1 MTVTTETCFNS
12 SDFTQ
17 WWNDV
22 NSAADSCW
30 DDGVML
36 DILIELYNEGCPIP
50 DAAAEALEAY
60 EIGQAEAIMS
70 IPSWA

>member
-1 MTVTTETCFNS
+1 MVTTETCFYS
-12 SDFTQ
+12 ADFCQ
-17 WWNDV
+17 WWDDV
-22 NSAADSCW
+22 ESASGNYGW

-50 DAAAEALEAY
+50 DAADQALEAY
-60 EIGQAEAIMS
+60 EIGQAEEIMS

>member
-1 MTVTTETCFNS
+1 MVTTETCFNS
-12 SDFTQ
+12 ADFCQ

-36 DILIELYNEGCPIP
+36 DILVQLYNENCPIP
-50 DAAAEALEAY
+50 DAAAEAVEAY